1 MTQATLSRRNLKTEG
16 SFSENASNVFRSNYT
31 GDIRSLVIFR
41 DILDL
46 CLNNTR
52 AGKNH
57 DYRNRIVFEKFFFS
71 CFLSTLKRKP
81 GVLKFLGFEE
91 CFWKAPF
98 SWRTSVDGRPN
109 RRNKSLF
116 SNSSMQRCGWAS
128 YSPDCAKCCHLTLP
142 FSGERQRIKCTQ
154 TDMNVK

>member
-1 MTQATLSRRNLKTEG
+1 MNNPTCAKRTNAVEQTDGDCQTELSQPEYASKTAASSNNTCKRLDSVTQATLSRRNLKTEG

-91 CFWKAPF
+91 CF
-98 SWRTSVDGRPN
+98 
-109 RRNKSLF
+109 
-116 SNSSMQRCGWAS
+116 
-128 YSPDCAKCCHLTLP
+128 
-142 FSGERQRIKCTQ
+142 
-154 TDMNVK
+154 